1 MSENLL
7 IFPTVQCAL
16 YHSFCKEFRKCLVII
31 WKRNFINAIFWNF
44 VFSPKKIMHI
54 PSGRIC
60 EAAGILSSFADLGR
74 KEKGSRKMSQ
84 SGRSLEIGAHQPGS
98 RNFNKL
104 WNEVILM
111 SRQSSEKR
119 RGETSNV
126 MNLRQ
131 GAPRYRYLVLLHYA
145 NGLSTTMYL
154 PSKCRRL

>member
-7 IFPTVQCAL
+7 IFPTVHC
-16 YHSFCKEFRKCLVII
+16 II
-31 WKRNFINAIFWNF
+31 VFVRNSGSVWWLSEKGISSTPSSGILFFP
-44 VFSPKKIMHI
+44 PKKIMHI

-145 NGLSTTMYL
+145 NGLSTV
-154 PSKCRRL
+154 PSK